1 MNSVL
6 WQKASGDIGSPG
18 LDDLWSFRICDVAGM
33 HEVATDVAANIRGTD
48 REVHC
53 ALLLQSAQ
61 SILLPEIS
69 FKLAQTWLSSR
80 LNGTAGGDIRPLSV
94 L

>member
-1 MNSVL
+1 
-6 WQKASGDIGSPG
+6 
-18 LDDLWSFRICDVAGM
+18 M
-33 HEVATDVAANIRGTD
+33 HEVATDVAANIRGPD

-69 FKLAQTWLSSR
+69 FKLAQTRVSSR
-80 LNGTAGGDIRPLSV
+80 FNRTAGGDIRPLSV